1 MHDRRTAT
9 QTVAWDRRR
18 GVGTAFDRWWPR
30 VAAVAQLGI
39 GAWTF
44 LHPVWTRGPEAIA
57 GQFWSVALMAGAPT
71 AVFALRTIAER
82 AGRLSGGG

>member
-1 MHDRRTAT
+1 MTDG
-9 QTVAWDRRR
+9 RRR
-18 GVGTAFDRWWPR
+18 RQSRGTGDAAWGTAFDRWWPR
-30 VAAVAQLGI
+30 VAAVAQLVI

-44 LHPVWTRGPEAIA
+44 LHPVWTRGPEALA